1 MEKKQDKIGEIWY
14 NINGDSMIEEVK
26 ARIDEL
32 IGRLN
37 KASYEYYTLDQ
48 PTITDQEYDRDMQEL
63 LKLEEKYP
71 DLVREDSPSQRV
83 GGKVIEGFEKVHH
96 EIPMLSLGNVFNEDD
111 IVRFDERVK

>member
-37 KASYEYYTLDQ
+37 KASYEYYT
-48 PTITDQEYDRDMQEL
+48 
-63 LKLEEKYP
+63 
-71 DLVREDSPSQRV
+71 
-83 GGKVIEGFEKVHH
+83 
-96 EIPMLSLGNVFNEDD
+96 
-111 IVRFDERVK
+111 

>member
-32 IGRLN
+32 IERLN

-83 GGKVIEGFEKVHH
+83 GGEG
-96 EIPMLSLGNVFNEDD
+96 GQ
-111 IVRFDERVK
+111 

>member
-37 KASYEYYTLDQ
+37 KASYEYYILEQ
-48 PTITDQEYDRDMQEL
+48 ATISV
-63 LKLEEKYP
+63 LENAGENP
-71 DLVREDSPSQRV
+71 DFL
-83 GGKVIEGFEKVHH
+83 
-96 EIPMLSLGNVFNEDD
+96 N
-111 IVRFDERVK
+111 

>member
-83 GGKVIEGFEKVHH
+83 GRG
-96 EIPMLSLGNVFNEDD
+96 
-111 IVRFDERVK
+111 

>member
-37 KASYEYYTLDQ
+37 KASYEYYTLAQ
-48 PTITDQEYDRDMQEL
+48 PTITDQAYDRDMQEL
-63 LKLEEKYP
+63 LKLEEK
-71 DLVREDSPSQRV
+71 
-83 GGKVIEGFEKVHH
+83 
-96 EIPMLSLGNVFNEDD
+96 
-111 IVRFDERVK
+111 